1 MALIPCWSLSSSA
14 DSGGPETA
22 TRFERGGCADS
33 ISGRVRERKRNE
45 PRTVFGISSSLEIN
59 CDRTIP
65 TMAVLEENAVL
76 NLPYPVT
83 RPLSTHAPFSESP
96 AWLR

>member
-1 MALIPCWSLSSSA
+1 MALIPCWSLSSSG

-22 TRFERGGCADS
+22 TRFERGGWADS

-45 PRTVFGISSSLEIN
+45 PRTVFGISSSLETN
-59 CDRTIP
+59 CDRIIP
-65 TMAVLEENAVL
+65 TMAVIGRLH
-76 NLPYPVT
+76 LPYPAT
-83 RPLSTHAPFSESP
+83 RPLSTHAPLSESP